1 MHHIIFDFF
10 TGMDGTGHALE
21 GLEVPI
27 KDKTF
32 FTIFF
37 EVDDRMRRVLKHHRV
52 HKQASLCDIALKT
65 KDRLLCSCFPL
76 CWIPVHVFT
85 CIQSFFFLSFLSLCD
100 DSCILPCCPHP

>member
-37 EVDDRMRRVLKHHRV
+37 EVDNRMRRILQHHRV
-52 HKQASLCDIALKT
+52 HQQASLCNIALKT
-65 KDRLLCSCFPL
+65 KDRLL
-76 CWIPVHVFT
+76 V
-85 CIQSFFFLSFLSLCD
+85 FFLFSPLLDPFACLHLHPVILLPVLSESL
-100 DSCILPCCPHP
+100 